1 METRAHAEGVL
12 LRLTMET
19 SNRSQIIQSLVE
31 MLRLAGMTGQEQAAA
46 ALANLARESEDN
58 RNSILNT
65 DGIPPILALLDSK
78 SQTAKENAVV
88 AITEL
93 ARGSME
99 NQAAVAAAGG
109 VKKIVGLMHGFSA
122 QTKDTA
128 AWRLCALA
136 AAAIRELSRG
146 DGESVN
152 SENQDAIAQA
162 GAMAPLV
169 TMLGV
174 PSPQLQANVAA
185 AMASL
190 SKGHHGNQLAISKL
204 GALPPL
210 LGLVREGTSDVKD
223 RAASAIWS
231 LSHKNVHNKDT
242 IAKLGGV
249 DPLISLLV
257 LGTSDRSQRYVSG
270 ALVSLCANHPDNRYT
285 AAKRLVGYIGSTAAA
300 IGDRGVRVLL
310 TCSEFT
316 RSSGSNQMALAKAG
330 GIPVLIPY
338 LTSGKLT
345 EQEEA
350 ASTLLSIAI
359 GNTATQNQ
367 IVKSN
372 GVPPLIGLIRKSSAR
387 AQDFSARCLWHLAST
402 HRIRSSLLRRDRS
415 ARSSA
420 CCPRM
425 VSISRSLPRTAS
437 SG

>member
-1 METRAHAEGVL
+1 MRRRCSCPRITNAQAAVTDGIYCASLRCLTARKAAAAPTRSR
-12 LRLTMET
+12 RLPVPW
-19 SNRSQIIQSLVE
+19 RGDFRPFVWPSLPPKAWV
-31 MLRLAGMTGQEQAAA
+31 TGQPARDQKHGDARTRGCAAAIDDGGIDLPDVRPCRDASPRRHDGTEQAAA

-65 DGIPPILALLDSK
+65 DGIPPIPALDSK
-78 SQTAKENAVV
+78 SPTAKENAVV

-190 SKGHHGNQLAISKL
+190 SKGHHGNQLAISSWARSL
-204 GALPPL
+204 RYWASCERALQTSRTAPRPPSGRSPTRMFTIRIRL
-210 LGLVREGTSDVKD
+210 PNW
-223 RAASAIWS
+223 AASI
-231 LSHKNVHNKDT
+231 H
-242 IAKLGGV
+242 
-249 DPLISLLV
+249 
-257 LGTSDRSQRYVSG
+257 
-270 ALVSLCANHPDNRYT
+270 
-285 AAKRLVGYIGSTAAA
+285 
-300 IGDRGVRVLL
+300 
-310 TCSEFT
+310 
-316 RSSGSNQMALAKAG
+316 
-330 GIPVLIPY
+330 
-338 LTSGKLT
+338 
-345 EQEEA
+345 
-350 ASTLLSIAI
+350 
-359 GNTATQNQ
+359 
-367 IVKSN
+367 
-372 GVPPLIGLIRKSSAR
+372 
-387 AQDFSARCLWHLAST
+387 
-402 HRIRSSLLRRDRS
+402 
-415 ARSSA
+415 
-420 CCPRM
+420 
-425 VSISRSLPRTAS
+425 
-437 SG
+437 

>member
-1 METRAHAEGVL
+1 MSKDHEATQAAVAEAGSIAPLVTLLDGQEGGGGADAQQEAAGALLALADYKPNRLAITAAEGIGRLVNLLATNSMETRAHAEGVL

-136 AAAIRELSRG
+136 AAAIRGIVEG

-185 AMASL
+185 AMA
-190 SKGHHGNQLAISKL
+190 
-204 GALPPL
+204 
-210 LGLVREGTSDVKD
+210 
-223 RAASAIWS
+223 RA
-231 LSHKNVHNKDT
+231 
-242 IAKLGGV
+242 
-249 DPLISLLV
+249 
-257 LGTSDRSQRYVSG
+257 SQRV
-270 ALVSLCANHPDNRYT
+270 
-285 AAKRLVGYIGSTAAA
+285 I
-300 IGDRGVRVLL
+300 
-310 TCSEFT
+310 
-316 RSSGSNQMALAKAG
+316 
-330 GIPVLIPY
+330 
-338 LTSGKLT
+338 
-345 EQEEA
+345 
-350 ASTLLSIAI
+350 
-359 GNTATQNQ
+359 TATSWPSQSWARSLRYWASCERARQ
-367 IVKSN
+367 TSRTAPR
-372 GVPPLIGLIRKSSAR
+372 PPSG
-387 AQDFSARCLWHLAST
+387 RCRT
-402 HRIRSSLLRRDRS
+402 RMFTIRIRSPNWAALTR
-415 ARSSA
+415 
-420 CCPRM
+420 
-425 VSISRSLPRTAS
+425 
-437 SG
+437 